1 MIASRYSLDRE
12 IGRGGTGVVWLG
24 RDEVLGRHVALKRI
38 GLLPG
43 ADSTDL
49 ARAEREARL
58 SARLNHPHV
67 VAIFDVVVDSDSDSR
82 WLVMEYVEGSTLSQL
97 VRQQGKLSPDD
108 AAPLIWQ
115 AADALVAAHS
125 AGIAHRDVKPSNI
138 LVDRSGKVKLTDF
151 GIARIASD
159 PSLTQTGMVTGSPAY
174 LAPEIATGGR
184 GDEAAD
190 VWSLGAT
197 MFHLLAGRPPYEIGD
212 NVLGGLYRIVNE
224 EPPRLPDAGWMAPL
238 LEGTMVR
245 DPSRRWSMEQVR
257 DFLADPSHRMP
268 QTLTNGWAVADH
280 DEDATATQR
289 LGTVEQ
295 ASPTALPEPVPA
307 PAPTPAPAA
316 MAQPPADSPAPS
328 SRRPSRRPSTK
339 VLLIGLAVV
348 LALVLGGT
356 LYAVLSDD
364 PASTAPRTRRTRH
377 PRRRPAKPAVAK
389 PTAKGIENFI
399 RDYVATV
406 STDPEQ
412 SWQMLTPKFQV
423 ESGGFDTYRKFWDP
437 ATNGQRPEH
446 LHRPG
451 QPGGELPG
459 QVRQLQQRA
468 RPDRAR
474 PEVRQRALP
483 HRRGA
488 NPGLQARRLNRPI
501 ARSPGPPHSSALV
514 CWSMRLQALG
524 I

>member
-24 RDEVLGRHVALKRI
+24 RDEVLGRNVALKRI

-43 ADSTDL
+43 ADRTDL

-67 VAIFDVVVDSDSDSR
+67 VAIFDVVVDSDSETR
-82 WLVMEYVEGSTLSQL
+82 WLVMEYVEGNTLSQL
-97 VRQQGKLSPDD
+97 VRQRGKLSPDD

-138 LVDRSGKVKLTDF
+138 LVDSSGKVKLTDF

-184 GDEAAD
+184 GNEAAD

-197 MFHLLAGRPPYEIGD
+197 LFHLLAGRPPYEIGD

-245 DPSRRWSMEQVR
+245 DPSQRWSMVQVR
-257 DFLADPSHRMP
+257 DFLADPSHRVAP
-268 QTLTNGWAVADH
+268 TLTNGWAVTQH
-280 DEDATATQR
+280 DEDATETRQ

-295 ASPTALPEPVPA
+295 ASPAAV
-307 PAPTPAPAA
+307 PTPAPA
-316 MAQPPADSPAPS
+316 PPAADSPEPS
-328 SRRPSRRPSTK
+328 PSATRRRRRPSTK

-348 LALVLGGT
+348 LALGWAG
-356 LYAVLSDD
+356 
-364 PASTAPRTRRTRH
+364 RC
-377 PRRRPAKPAVAK
+377 
-389 PTAKGIENFI
+389 
-399 RDYVATV
+399 
-406 STDPEQ
+406 
-412 SWQMLTPKFQV
+412 TP
-423 ESGGFDTYRKFWDP
+423 
-437 ATNGQRPEH
+437 
-446 LHRPG
+446 
-451 QPGGELPG
+451 
-459 QVRQLQQRA
+459 
-468 RPDRAR
+468 
-474 PEVRQRALP
+474 
-483 HRRGA
+483 
-488 NPGLQARRLNRPI
+488 
-501 ARSPGPPHSSALV
+501 
-514 CWSMRLQALG
+514 
-524 I
+524 